1 VSKKKKSAS
10 KLKKALISTAIAGI
24 TIGIMWFTNG
34 RGAPVPVPAYT
45 VLRVIDGDTFETTEH
60 QIIRLASTEAPEV
73 GLCGGEEAT
82 EGLKKLILNK
92 PVYLKVLYRD
102 RYDRLDSQVYTQ
114 DGYVNEL
121 MISQGYA
128 FFHNRYGK
136 LTADLKNVYDLAQ
149 KNKIGIYSTKCT
161 QKENPKNLS
170 CNIKGNV
177 RSEKVYHTPNCRDYE
192 LTDLQL
198 YLGDQWFCSEK
209 EAELAGFRKNKY
221 CP

>member
-1 VSKKKKSAS
+1 M
-10 KLKKALISTAIAGI
+10 KKALIGTVITGA
-24 TIGIMWFTNG
+24 TIGIMWLSNG
-34 RGAPVPVPAYT
+34 RGAPVPVPVYSI
-45 VLRVIDGDTFETTEH
+45 LRVIDGDTFETTEH

-73 GLCGGEEAT
+73 GFCGSEEAT
-82 EGLKKLILNK
+82 KGLKELILNK

-121 MISQGYA
+121 MIAHGYA
-128 FFHNRYGK
+128 YFHNRYGSK
-136 LTADLKNVYDLAQ
+136 TADLKNVYDLAQ
-149 KNKIGIYSTKCT
+149 KKKIGIYSESCT
-161 QKENPKNLS
+161 QTENPKNPI

-177 RSEKVYHTPNCRDYE
+177 RAEKVYHIPNCRDYE

-209 EAELAGFRKNKY
+209 EAEQAGFRKNKY